1 MLTAPFAALEQRVN
15 TTVLTALSNAL
26 VRVGLGDAQVGIF
39 DNDYASA
46 HIGDAGMAAATPAVT
61 VPTDGLPSPLV
72 GAPVQVEYCGVT
84 TWYRVAAHHPDGTGM
99 SVLLLERT
107 A

>member
-26 VRVGLGDAQVGIF
+26 VRVGAGAVQLGIF

-61 VPTDGLPSPLV
+61 VATATLPNPLV
-72 GAPVQVEYCGVT
+72 GAAVDVDYCGVT
-84 TWYRVAAHHPDGTGM
+84 TRYRVAAHHPDGTGL
-99 SVLLLERT
+99 SVLLLER
-107 A
+107 AA